1 MKLIYLMKA
10 NVIYQIIFL
19 DERVYILFLANV
31 TMLEF
36 SRLQNEPEFNILQ
49 QVIFLQAF
57 SKKVFPED

>member
-1 MKLIYLMKA
+1 MKA